1 MTLNATR
8 AVVIVSGGA
17 ALSPFTTPDAIAN
30 QGMAAG
36 STDTYLRQG
45 LLDAGFTVFTSPASM
60 GGGPALEDTG
70 FSGFSDPAVTLP
82 AELTVNCVGPIDHA
96 GQRLANFLEY
106 VNETFGITTFD
117 LIGHSMGGLFS
128 RASIHELARRNS
140 SFTIGSLATIGTP
153 WQGSFAGDYSSGDVS
168 IELADGDP
176 VSEEI
181 LRQAKALFDEAS
193 EGAGEQVTYAF
204 LNGTNGWNQR
214 HVGML
219 DDIDVLLIGGDYLKR
234 ASGDPRMWPH
244 DGLVSLSS
252 ALAQDISPAVLP
264 RRQEATFDGVHSIY
278 FADALDLTWDKGLTW
293 DPAVLERLVGHL
305 SSAQARG

>member
-1 MTLNATR
+1 MSYSTR

-17 ALSPFTTPDAIAN
+17 AISPFTSPDVIAQ

-70 FSGFSDPAVTLP
+70 FSGFSDPAITLP
-82 AELTVNCVGPIDHA
+82 AELTVNCVGPIDDA
-96 GQRLANFLEY
+96 GQRLVNFLEY

-128 RASIHELARRNS
+128 RASIHELTRRNS
-140 SFTIGSLATIGTP
+140 SLTVGSLATIGTP
-153 WQGSFAGDYSSGDVS
+153 WQGSFAGDYTSGEVS
-168 IELADGDP
+168 IDLADGDP
-176 VSEEI
+176 VSEAI
-181 LRQAKALFDEAS
+181 LRQAKELFDEAS
-193 EGAGEQVTYAF
+193 EGAGEQVTYAYV
-204 LNGTNGWNQR
+204 NGENGWNQR
-214 HVGML
+214 HAGKL

-234 ASGDPRMWPH
+234 ASGDPLMWPH
-244 DGLVSLSS
+244 DGLVSLAS
-252 ALAQDISPAVLP
+252 ALAQDVSTDVLP
-264 RRQEATFDGVHSIY
+264 RRQVATFDGVHSIY
-278 FADALDLTWDKGLTW
+278 FADALDLPWDKGLTW

-305 SSAQARG
+305 STAQARG